1 MISFDGL
8 CFSQYNAFAW
18 VRFHRVE
25 GFFLLLFWGECHA

>member
-25 GFFLLLFWGECHA
+25 GFFFTFVLG